1 MINSLFKVFS
11 GNIFVQLIGLLSVP
25 ILTHV
30 YNPEELSYLGTFTSC
45 IAIFSVLVSLR
56 AENNLFVIHSDDECS
71 KYVIFLYA
79 LSLLITPC
87 IFLFFYSVFSLF
99 SIKQDGEI
107 FYISILGGFTY
118 AIFNIKY
125 NYLVRCG
132 LVNKYVVLRMLRMVL
147 ELLSVILA
155 YFLNLNI
162 YMLIILIGVSYLI
175 PLLTNKTFFSKIADR
190 EIVSDLQI
198 GKFVFVKNISN
209 IKFDFP
215 ASIFSMISIYLPIV
229 YFFISGDK
237 AFSGVYFAINR
248 FIGAPSL
255 LIAQSFGTTLKQ
267 YAAEEYRS
275 FNHCTKSTI
284 KGLKIVFIYML
295 PIYLLGGVAFFILFK
310 YLLSQEWKGIISTG
324 WMLFPLFV
332 LRYFFNCFANI
343 VYVKGL
349 FKENMLFQIISAIV
363 AFLALLLP
371 NALSEKVIYFSV
383 SMSIYYLIYLLYLLK
398 VSLTK

>member
-1 MINSLFKVFS
+1 
-11 GNIFVQLIGLLSVP
+11 
-25 ILTHV
+25 
-30 YNPEELSYLGTFTSC
+30 
-45 IAIFSVLVSLR
+45 
-56 AENNLFVIHSDDECS
+56 
-71 KYVIFLYA
+71 
-79 LSLLITPC
+79 
-87 IFLFFYSVFSLF
+87 
-99 SIKQDGEI
+99 
-107 FYISILGGFTY
+107 
-118 AIFNIKY
+118 
-125 NYLVRCG
+125 
-132 LVNKYVVLRMLRMVL
+132 MLRMIL

-162 YMLIILIGVSYLI
+162 YMLIILIGGSYLI
-175 PLLTNKTFFSKIADR
+175 PLLTNKTFFSKIADGK
-190 EIVSDLQI
+190 IVGDLKI

-237 AFSGVYFAINR
+237 VFSGIYFAINR

-267 YAAEEYRS
+267 YAAEEYRN
-275 FNHCTKSTI
+275 FNHCTRSTI

-295 PIYLLGGVAFFILFK
+295 PIYLLGGLAFFILFK

-324 WMLFPLFV
+324 WMLLPLFV

-363 AFLALLLP
+363 AFFALFLP
-371 NALSEKVIYFSV
+371 NTLSEKVIYFSV